1 MLHIK
6 YRRWLQIIEGL
17 FLMNVQDKKGSIGLQ
32 MYMLLAYESDMNEY
46 TCSLIPYIRLF
57 VSE

>member
-1 MLHIK
+1 MS
-6 YRRWLQIIEGL
+6 
-17 FLMNVQDKKGSIGLQ
+17 VQDKKGSIALQ

-46 TCSLIPYIRLF
+46 TCSLISYIRLF